1 MSDQAT
7 AGAWQPEQ
15 LVETL
20 LALSEPTAQEQ
31 LLAEHV
37 GLADEQVADAL
48 KRHADKYLRSAIQQ
62 SLRCA
67 ELLIYLSDL
76 THNALYRALGLLAQG
91 NAYSIG
97 LGEYRAALTP
107 FAEAFTLYGE
117 LNRPVGQARVEI
129 GRMWALSCLGQYTE
143 AFARCAWARQVLE
156 QASEWRLLAT
166 ATLNLAIIYCRSGDD
181 ATALTLYDE
190 ADALYLRLGLRGS
203 GEWLWVQQSRAVSLR
218 NMGRFDEAIAA
229 GEATSHLLQELGQS
243 VEAARAQQNLALTY
257 FILGRHNEGLNYLD
271 QANEVFRADG
281 RQSDA
286 VLVEL
291 SASNC
296 LLQLRRFEEA
306 LEKCRRVRD
315 LFGQRGAQEI
325 VAQAIVNEA
334 VAYTNLQRFDEAIT
348 SLQEAYDIF
357 TGLGN
362 QVWQTMSQ
370 LEMAAVLQLQDRS
383 AESLTIAQ
391 QAAQVFQ
398 NYGLV
403 VEAAQAQLVAVR
415 AALAL
420 QRFDQAQTLTQAALA
435 TGIERDLPSLTYQAY
450 QLLGRRAEAE
460 ADVCL
465 ALSQYDHAVSE
476 LERMRGWLMVEH
488 RANFLE
494 DKQALYEDAV
504 RLSLSLGQPD
514 QGLLYAERAKSRALL
529 DLLAFRLDLRIQARR
544 PEDQLLVEELT
555 ALRTQRDYLY
565 RRWAG
570 EGEVK
575 VRGWTPAEGEPGER
589 HEILDLEKRITTLWH
604 QLLVH
609 NADYARDASL
619 WQVRTEPVQKY
630 LPPATVLLEYYTI
643 RGEVM
648 VFVVTIE
655 GVQAQPLGCRLSQI
669 QRWLQLLQV
678 NLNLTATAAPSQQAA
693 LKHNAYGLLRQ
704 LHHALIEPVLPAL
717 GSAANLVIV
726 PHGPLHY
733 LPFHAFYD
741 GQTFLLEQ
749 YEISYLPGSSLL
761 RYCQEAT
768 VAPAGALIYGH
779 SAQGRL
785 PNTIHEVRR
794 VAEILGEEALVE
806 DELTSDDLRQRLV
819 DCRVVH
825 LATHGDFR
833 ADNPLFSGLVVG
845 DGWLTT
851 LDIFNAR
858 LGASLVTLSGCQTGR
873 TVVQGGDE
881 LAGLMRA
888 FLSAGAAS
896 LVLSLWAVED
906 RSTAQ
911 LMQAF
916 YQNLANGYSKGAA
929 LRAAQLRF
937 IRTPPGDEPNH
948 PDYSHPYFW
957 APFFLVGASGQ
968 L

>member
-1 MSDQAT
+1 PPSST
-7 AGAWQPEQ
+7 STS
-15 LVETL
+15 V
-20 LALSEPTAQEQ
+20 
-31 LLAEHV
+31 
-37 GLADEQVADAL
+37 
-48 KRHADKYLRSAIQQ
+48 KYMMR
-62 SLRCA
+62 
-67 ELLIYLSDL
+67 
-76 THNALYRALGLLAQG
+76 
-91 NAYSIG
+91 
-97 LGEYRAALTP
+97 
-107 FAEAFTLYGE
+107 
-117 LNRPVGQARVEI
+117 
-129 GRMWALSCLGQYTE
+129 
-143 AFARCAWARQVLE
+143 
-156 QASEWRLLAT
+156 
-166 ATLNLAIIYCRSGDD
+166 
-181 ATALTLYDE
+181 
-190 ADALYLRLGLRGS
+190 
-203 GEWLWVQQSRAVSLR
+203 R
-218 NMGRFDEAIAA
+218 NMGRFEEAIAA

-243 VEAARAQQNLALTY
+243 AEAARAQQNLALTY

-271 QANEVFRADG
+271 RANEVFRADG

-286 VLVEL
+286 ILVEL

-296 LLQLRRFEEA
+296 LLQ
-306 LEKCRRVRD
+306 VRD

-334 VAYTNLQRFDEAIT
+334 VAYTNLQRFDEALA
-348 SLQEAYDIF
+348 SLQEAHGIF
-357 TGLGN
+357 TRLGN
-362 QVWQTMSQ
+362 QVWQAMSQ
-370 LEMAAVLQLQDRS
+370 LEMAAVLQLQEKPV
-383 AESLTIAQ
+383 ESLAIAE

-398 NYGLV
+398 NHGLV

-415 AALAL
+415 AALVL
-420 QRFDQAQTLTQAALA
+420 QRFDQVQRLTEAALV
-435 TGIERDLPSLTYQAY
+435 TGVERDLPSLTYQAY

-460 ADVCL
+460 AEFRL
-465 ALSQYDHAVSE
+465 ALTQYERAVSE

-494 DKQALYEDAV
+494 DKETHYEDAV
-504 RLSLSLGQPD
+504 RLSLLLGEPE
-514 QGLLYAERAKSRALL
+514 QGLLFAERAKSRALL

-544 PEDQLLVEELT
+544 PEDQQLVEELT
-555 ALRTQRDYLY
+555 TLRTQRDHLY

-570 EGEVK
+570 EGEATL
-575 VRGWTPAEGEPGER
+575 RGWTPVEGEPGER
-589 HEILDLEKRITTLWH
+589 QEILTLENRITTLWH

-619 WQVRTEPVQKY
+619 WQVRTEPVQNY
-630 LPPATVLLEYYTI
+630 LPPEIVLLEYYAI

-648 VFVVTIE
+648 VFVVTSQ

-669 QRWLQLLQV
+669 QRWLHLLQV
-678 NLNLTATAAPSQQAA
+678 NLNLTATATPAQQAS
-693 LKHNAYGLLRQ
+693 LKHNACGLLRQ
-704 LHHALIEPVLPAL
+704 LHGALIKPILPAL
-717 GSAANLVIV
+717 AQAAHLVIV

-733 LPFHAFYD
+733 LPFHALYD
-741 GQTFLLEQ
+741 GRVFLLEQ
-749 YEISYLPGSSLL
+749 YPISYLPGSSLL

-785 PNTIHEVRR
+785 PNTIHEVRS

-806 DELTSDDLRQRLV
+806 DQLTSDELRQRLA
-819 DCRVVH
+819 DYRVVH

-906 RSTAQ
+906 HSTAQ

-916 YQNLANGYSKGAA
+916 YQNLADGYHKGAA

-937 IRTPPGDEPNH
+937 IHSQPGDDPNR
-948 PDYSHPYFW
+948 PVYSHPYFW
-957 APFFLVGASGQ
+957 APFFLVGDAGQ